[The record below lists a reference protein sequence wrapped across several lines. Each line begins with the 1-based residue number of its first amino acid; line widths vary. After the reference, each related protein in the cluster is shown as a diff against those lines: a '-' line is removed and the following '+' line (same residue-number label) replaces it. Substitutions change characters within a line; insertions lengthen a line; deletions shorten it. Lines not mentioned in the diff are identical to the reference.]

1 MKMKIIIQ
9 NMHSFNFKLLNLL
22 TAGKDQESKM
32 VVSWG
37 PCWFY
42 ISIKGCRLFY
52 TLIWTRLGYFC
63 SLGYINSIETSTD
76 YRQSD
81 IKKVIPRSSCCTSFF
96 FLETYTTNLYSLYFE
111 LKKTKKMEIW
121 LICCNSRLCIV
132 S

>member
-1 MKMKIIIQ
+1 MR
-9 NMHSFNFKLLNLL
+9 
-22 TAGKDQESKM
+22 AGL
-32 VVSWG
+32 VGFILV
-37 PCWFY
+37 
-42 ISIKGCRLFY
+42 KGCRSALLY

-96 FLETYTTNLYSLYFE
+96 LYLETYTTNLYSLYFE

-132 S
+132 RVIIKVKLRFIKKILITGSYIFYGTCF